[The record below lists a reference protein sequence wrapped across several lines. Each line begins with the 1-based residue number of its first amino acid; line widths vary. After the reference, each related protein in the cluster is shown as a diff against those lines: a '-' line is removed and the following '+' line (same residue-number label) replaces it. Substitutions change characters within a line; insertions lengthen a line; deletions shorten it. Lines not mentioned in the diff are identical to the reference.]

1 MDSKSINKN
10 YQNKSDESR
19 IHNIEISNFASNQSI
34 NDLKKTF
41 HKFHIAKIE
50 LPNYNFM
57 TGTHDG
63 LARTKIR
70 LNKNQENEFF
80 KVLKENNLISKE
92 YSD

>member
-1 MDSKSINKN
+1 MDSKSINQN

-19 IHNIEISNFASNQSI
+19 IFNIEISNFASNQSI
-34 NDLKKTF
+34 NDLKKKL
-41 HKFHIAKIE
+41 HQFHIAKIE

-63 LARTKIR
+63 IAKTKIR
-70 LNKNQENEFF
+70 LNKNQEKEFL
-80 KVLKENNLISKE
+80 KVLNENKLISKE

>member
-1 MDSKSINKN
+1 LDSKSINQK
-10 YQNKSDESR
+10 YENKSDDSR

-41 HKFHIAKIE
+41 NKFHIAKIE

-63 LARTKIR
+63 IAKTKIR
-70 LNKNQENEFF
+70 LNKNQEKKFLE
-80 KVLKENNLISKE
+80 VLKQNNLFSKE